1 MTTIMS
7 AYWDVGEDL
16 TGQRCP
22 NLGKTSTARVMQ
34 ALLLSNGK
42 LIDADVSGDENDPP
56 HLRCVLYRVALPL
69 GSEAIFEELSGYT
82 LTLVD
87 AIEGS

>member
-1 MTTIMS
+1 MTTTLT

-34 ALLLSNGK
+34 ALLLSGGK
-42 LIDADVSGDENDPP
+42 LVDADVSGEECDPL
-56 HLRCVLYRVALPL
+56 HLRCVLYRITLPL
-69 GSEAIFEELSGYT
+69 GSEAMFEELSGYT

-87 AIEGS
+87 TIEGS

>member
-1 MTTIMS
+1 MTPTLS

-16 TGQRCP
+16 SGNRCP
-22 NLGKTSTARVMQ
+22 NLGKTSAARVMQ

-42 LIDADVSGDENDPP
+42 LVDAHVSGEECDPL
-56 HLRCVLYRVALPL
+56 HLRYVSYRITLPL

-87 AIEGS
+87 TIEGS